1 MSDQLNGGRTIMR
14 SLIASIAA
22 LAAVLFS
29 SLLLAAPPKP
39 GAARDTKP
47 QPAADMVQIKEEIRT
62 RAVLKIERPEG
73 VCYWQIM
80 GGDSLLRMPIKDA
93 AFGTLLMSAQIVG
106 DKLQISAAGE
116 SQPLET
122 TLLGRYSLQFK
133 GEGREA
139 AEKAVPAE
147 ALRFGDREPW
157 RFSIMPTHDFFA
169 LHTKGG
175 VAGCCKCEMYK
186 VTCCPSAGACMGC
199 GTCGDCCGD

>member
-1 MSDQLNGGRTIMR
+1 VRTLSACR
-14 SLIASIAA
+14 LAA
-22 LAAVLFS
+22 LSAVLLS
-29 SLLLAAPPKP
+29 SYLLAAPPRP
-39 GAARDTKP
+39 ASAGDAKP
-47 QPAADMVQIKEEIRT
+47 QPAAHLDRIKEEIRT
-62 RAVLKIERPEG
+62 RAVVKIERPEG

-80 GGDSLLRMPIKDA
+80 GADSLLRMPVKDA
-93 AFGTLLMSAQIVG
+93 GFATLLLSAQIVG
-106 DKLQISAAGE
+106 DKLQVAAAGE

-139 AEKAVPAE
+139 AEKAVPAD
-147 ALRFGDREPW
+147 ALRFGGREPW
-157 RFSIMPTHDFFA
+157 RLGIMPPADFIA

-186 VTCCPSAGACMGC
+186 VTCCPNAGACLSC